1 MDQTHK
7 CWRHQLSEK
16 KFHRSII
23 QMEMSPKPPKQIYC
37 PKMVPTAIV
46 KPGEH
51 THWQPWLSTYILPF
65 FYFRQYL
72 GHIPTHFYM
81 SGINSLWASVKL
93 KQACTTEPVPTFI
106 AYCIWPG
113 WLWQPGSWQRCY
125 RQPSQDRSIN
135 YISLNQ
141 QSFSLI
147 VPLWLN
153 TG

>member
-106 AYCIWPG
+106 AAYYQAGC
-113 WLWQPGSWQRCY
+113 GSQAAGK
-125 RQPSQDRSIN
+125 DVIV
-135 YISLNQ
+135 SLHRT
-141 QSFSLI
+141 
-147 VPLWLN
+147 VPLITFHWISRASASLYHSD
-153 TG
+153 